1 MIVPNTHSPE
11 RLMRQVKDEVHGEVE
26 ADVRWMRAG

>member
-11 RLMRQVKDEVHGEVE
+11 RLMRQVRDEVLDEVLDE
-26 ADVRWMRAG
+26 VRWMRAG